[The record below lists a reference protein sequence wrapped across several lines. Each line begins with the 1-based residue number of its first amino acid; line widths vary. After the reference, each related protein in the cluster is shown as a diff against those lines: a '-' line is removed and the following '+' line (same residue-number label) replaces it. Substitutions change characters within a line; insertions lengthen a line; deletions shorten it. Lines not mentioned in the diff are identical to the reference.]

1 MGGQWLNQRA
11 TKNRLKDTAT
21 AGIKDMEIKD
31 KNFII
36 SILQLELTAINETLS
51 NMKDW
56 FYLNEQDRAMRHN
69 LENRKEML
77 EFLIENT

>member
-1 MGGQWLNQRA
+1 
-11 TKNRLKDTAT
+11 
-21 AGIKDMEIKD
+21 MEIKD

-36 SILQLELTAINETLS
+36 AMLQLELTAIDETLS

-77 EFLIENT
+77 EFLIENTWQTILFMI

>member
-1 MGGQWLNQRA
+1 
-11 TKNRLKDTAT
+11 
-21 AGIKDMEIKD
+21 MEIKD

-56 FYLNEQDRAMRHN
+56 FYLNEEDRAMRHR

-77 EFLIENT
+77 EFLIENTWQTKLNML

>member
-1 MGGQWLNQRA
+1 
-11 TKNRLKDTAT
+11 
-21 AGIKDMEIKD
+21 MEIKD

-56 FYLNEQDRAMRHN
+56 FYLNEQDREMRHN
-69 LENRKEML
+69 LEDRKEML

>member
-1 MGGQWLNQRA
+1 MDR
-11 TKNRLKDTAT
+11 
-21 AGIKDMEIKD
+21 KD
-31 KNFII
+31 KDFII
-36 SILQLELTAINETLS
+36 AVLQLELTAINETLS

-56 FYLNEQDRAMRHN
+56 FYLNEEDRAMRHR

>member
-1 MGGQWLNQRA
+1 MD
-11 TKNRLKDTAT
+11 K
-21 AGIKDMEIKD
+21 KD
-31 KNFII
+31 KDFIVA
-36 SILQLELTAINETLS
+36 ILQLELTAINETLS

-56 FYLNEQDRAMRHN
+56 FYLNEQDREMRHN